1 MLVNNSIFLIFFN
14 EFYRIIESFFK
25 LTFINFPYYTEI
37 TSPIVF
43 ERWGTRRPKRSSSSF
58 FRRFFLLMK
67 KVGLILCVFI
77 ALCLSIAYGVKKLY
91 LQPME
96 LMSLKEVC
104 RRWGTQPLDVAK
116 FKAAKNNRSVRA
128 KMACSILKNQK
139 KYIGWDSLKIR
150 ETFGD
155 GSGYFFSESFPTY
168 LINKPTEE
176 NREVWQILFF
186 VDGNHTVSEIVVHKN
201 CCY

>member
-1 MLVNNSIFLIFFN
+1 
-14 EFYRIIESFFK
+14 
-25 LTFINFPYYTEI
+25 
-37 TSPIVF
+37 
-43 ERWGTRRPKRSSSSF
+43 
-58 FRRFFLLMK
+58 MK
-67 KVGLILCVFI
+67 KVDLILCVFI

-104 RRWGTQPLDVAK
+104 RRWGKQPLDVAK

-128 KMACSILKNQK
+128 KMACSLLKNQK

-168 LINKPTEE
+168 LINKPKEG